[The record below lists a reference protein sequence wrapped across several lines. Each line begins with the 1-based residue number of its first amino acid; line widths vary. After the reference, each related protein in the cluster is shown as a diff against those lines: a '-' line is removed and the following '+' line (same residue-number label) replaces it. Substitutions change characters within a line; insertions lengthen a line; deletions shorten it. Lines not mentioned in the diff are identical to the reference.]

1 MVPLSGV
8 SVTRALVTGM
18 QVSQANHRIIANN
31 IVNVDTP
38 GYNPVSLDFQGTLRN
53 ALEGRGSISLRRTR
67 PQHLESERF
76 RPEIKSLVFS
86 SKNDYNKVDMDA
98 EIANLSKNTSRYN
111 LFGSLLV
118 KQFQMAKSMLNAL
131 R

>member
-1 MVPLSGV
+1 MEALSGV

-18 QVSQANHRIIANN
+18 QVAQANHRIIANN
-31 IVNVDTP
+31 IANIDTP
-38 GYNPVSLDFQGTLRN
+38 GYNPISLDFQGTLRN
-53 ALEGRGSISLRRTR
+53 ALEGRGGISLRRTR
-67 PQHLESERF
+67 PRHLDAERF
-76 RPEIKSLVFS
+76 RPEIKGLVFS
-86 SKNDYNKVDMDA
+86 SKNDYNKVDMDV

-118 KQFQMAKSMLNAL
+118 KQFQMVKSMLNSQ